1 MRVVVPF
8 CIRDPKT
15 RLASVLSAAE
25 RREFAAAML
34 QDVLGA
40 LRRLDAD
47 PELLATA
54 PVEASLLGDA
64 ADVPVTVDERSL
76 DPAINDVLTDAG
88 PGVPVAIVMADLAL
102 ATPRALD
109 RLLSADGDVVVA
121 PGRGGGTN
129 ALVVRHAD
137 FRVNYHGASYLDHL
151 RIAAEVGATVREV
164 DSMRLATDVDAP
176 EDLAELLLHGSGDA
190 AAWLR
195 DVGFELAIDETGVTA
210 RREN

>member
-8 CIRDPKT
+8 CVRDPKT
-15 RLASVLSAAE
+15 RLAPVLSAAE

-34 QDVLGA
+34 RDVLGA
-40 LRRLDAD
+40 LRRLDAA

-76 DPAINDVLTDAG
+76 DPVINDVLTDAG
-88 PGVPVAIVMADLAL
+88 PGAPVAIVMADLAL
-102 ATPRALD
+102 ASPRALD
-109 RLLSADGDVVVA
+109 RLLSANGDLVVA

-151 RIAAEVGATVREV
+151 RIAGEVGATVREV

-190 AAWLR
+190 ATWLR
-195 DVGFELAIDETGVTA
+195 DAGFELAIDETGVTA